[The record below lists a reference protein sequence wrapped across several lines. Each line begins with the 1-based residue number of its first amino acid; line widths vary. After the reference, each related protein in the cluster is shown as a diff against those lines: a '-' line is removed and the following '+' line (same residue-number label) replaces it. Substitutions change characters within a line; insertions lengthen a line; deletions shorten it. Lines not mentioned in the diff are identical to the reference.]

1 MVYKTTEEYQ
11 AQYLCYKMQDAAL
24 KPNVTLK
31 KYNPTRNPDILQV
44 PDTVDWRTKNAV
56 TEVKNQ
62 ARKNKNCMK
71 CYSFLLYFLWTIT
84 TIY

>member
-1 MVYKTTEEYQ
+1 
-11 AQYLCYKMQDAAL
+11 MQDAAL

-62 ARKNKNCMK
+62 ARENCVK
-71 CYSFLLYFLWTIT
+71 CYNFLLYFLWTLL
-84 TIY
+84 

>member
-1 MVYKTTEEYQ
+1 MFYKTTEEYQ

-31 KYNPTRNPDILQV
+31 KYTPTSNPDILQV

-62 ARKNKNCMK
+62 VRKNKNCMK
-71 CYSFLLYFLWTIT
+71 CSNFFVVFFMDNYY
-84 TIY
+84 